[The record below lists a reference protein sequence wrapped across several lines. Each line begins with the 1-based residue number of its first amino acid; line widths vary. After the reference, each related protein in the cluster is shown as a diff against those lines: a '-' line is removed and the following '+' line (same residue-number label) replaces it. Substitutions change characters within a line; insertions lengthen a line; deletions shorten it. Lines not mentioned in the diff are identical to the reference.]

1 MDRDQKAQQPG
12 HREVSSVSTRTTV
25 VTLFL
30 AAMLQWAAILAVCP
44 SVHELVHH
52 DADDEHHDCAV
63 TLFLTGQVEQALTD
77 PIIIGR
83 PASIELFLRS
93 MGDSAGCG
101 SFFLGRS
108 ILEHAPPTRK

>member
-1 MDRDQKAQQPG
+1 MDRDQKPQKPAN
-12 HREVSSVSTRTTV
+12 REVSSVPNGKAV

-30 AAMLQWAAILAVCP
+30 AAMLQWAAVLAVCP

-83 PASIELFLRS
+83 AAAIELFLHQL
-93 MGDSAGCG
+93 GDSAACG
-101 SFFLGRS
+101 SFFLSRS